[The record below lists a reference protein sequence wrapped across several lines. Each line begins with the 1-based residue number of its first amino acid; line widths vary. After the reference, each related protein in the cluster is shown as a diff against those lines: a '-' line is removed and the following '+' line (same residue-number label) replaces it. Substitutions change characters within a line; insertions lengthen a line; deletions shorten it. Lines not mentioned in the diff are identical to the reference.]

1 MTVVLGWR
9 HPPPAIVTRWR
20 GPDGTLAPSA
30 LAVPVRP
37 LAAVIGPP
45 GVAGPA
51 GPAGATGATG
61 LIGPQGTAGPAGPI
75 GATGSIGPTGA
86 PGNAGATGV
95 TGPVGPAGPAPL
107 SGTATMTLS
116 DPAGQLEH
124 QQVVSAPGVTL
135 ASRLFV
141 TLAPASDADEND
153 PEMTDM
159 LALAA
164 SPGAG
169 SLTVTAAFAAP
180 MSGPIKINWSAF

>member
-1 MTVVLGWR
+1 
-9 HPPPAIVTRWR
+9 
-20 GPDGTLAPSA
+20 
-30 LAVPVRP
+30 
-37 LAAVIGPP
+37 
-45 GVAGPA
+45 
-51 GPAGATGATG
+51 
-61 LIGPQGTAGPAGPI
+61 
-75 GATGSIGPTGA
+75 
-86 PGNAGATGV
+86 
-95 TGPVGPAGPAPL
+95 
-107 SGTATMTLS
+107 MTLS